1 MVSFET
7 SDLKLTTSLVLF
19 ENNENNIP
27 LISGSSSRGLFITPR
42 SGVDVTGYLVISSN
56 EQGKL
61 QFINPAEFLS
71 IDDLSDVSIN
81 EPLLDNQVL
90 QYDTVKKWTNKTL
103 VFPSLSLNELFDV
116 TITNPLNN
124 DILRYSTD
132 TWNNEQIPTADTETA
147 GFIEIASQ
155 TDVENDVGGDGVI
168 DCDTMNNIMNNLN
181 RIVNIE
187 LVESATASNSPTLE
201 LTWTQ
206 NSNFQNYLITV
217 HNIVPVDLNTGYLS
231 LRVSQDGGASWES
244 NPTDY
249 RSRFQKNATVS
260 ITAPSN
266 DRTYLHGKIFG
277 GINDATIAGPFSG
290 NYMLLS
296 PDSTRIKKIFGM
308 SRFTDFL
315 SGKETMLYVGAF
327 VGNSQSINGLQFE
340 FASSSTN
347 IASGSVYL
355 YRF

>member
-1 MVSFET
+1 MASFET
-7 SDLKLTTSLVLF
+7 PDLKLTTSLVLF
-19 ENNENNIP
+19 ENNENNVP
-27 LISGSSSRGLFITPR
+27 LINGSSSRGLFITPR

-90 QYDTVKKWTNKTL
+90 QYDSVKKWTNKTL

-116 TITNPLNN
+116 TIANPLNN
-124 DILRYSTD
+124 DILKYNG

-168 DCDTMNNIMNNLN
+168 DCNTVNNIMNNLN

-187 LVESATASNSPTLE
+187 LVASATASNSPTLE
-201 LTWTQ
+201 LLWTQ

-217 HNIVPVDLNTGYLS
+217 HNIVPVGLNTGYLS
-231 LRVSQDGGASWES
+231 LRVSQDGGVSWES

-249 RSRFQKNATVS
+249 RSRFQKNANVS

-290 NYMLLS
+290 NYMFLS
-296 PDSTRIKKIFGM
+296 PGSTRIKKIFGM

-327 VGNSQSINGLQFE
+327 VGNTQIINGLQFE
-340 FASSSTN
+340 FANSSTN